1 MPIGPEPVPVTRNTR
16 TYIQSAATAC
26 HRAIRD
32 AAWLTASRANAVA
45 WLLFIELLAVTA
57 LVPWIVPDLRLGY
70 DFATFWIAAK
80 FALSGHAP
88 DAYGMPGQQAMTAM
102 FGPGRHPPFFY
113 PPTALLLW
121 TPFALLPF
129 APAAW
134 LWLGSIGAAYAAC
147 MRALLGN
154 RLLILAIAFPAVFV
168 GALLGQTSLLV
179 AALFG
184 GAALTL
190 DRSPRLAGVLI
201 GCLVFKPQLAVLAP
215 LALAAAGRWQAFIA
229 AAVTVVILVLG
240 SVAAFGVESWSAF
253 FTVLPSVKSWNGGPD
268 THFDLFASLYAAA
281 RLLQMSDMT
290 AGIVQLLAAI
300 AAIAALWLIARHRP
314 GGAAE
319 MSMLVVATGF
329 CVPFLGD
336 YDLLIF
342 AVPGIWLGR
351 EAARTGWLP
360 YERAGLAVLFLAPLM
375 IKLAAQLMAVPLA
388 PPALAILAALVV
400 RRIRFGLKRPLEA
413 SISG

>member
-1 MPIGPEPVPVTRNTR
+1 MRIL
-16 TYIQSAATAC
+16 IQSTASAC
-26 HRAIRD
+26 ARAIRE
-32 AAWLTASRANAVA
+32 AAWLMADRATAAA
-45 WLLFIELLAVTA
+45 WLLLIQLLAVTA

-88 DAYGMPGQQAMTAM
+88 DAYGVPGQEAMAAM

-121 TPFALLPF
+121 APFALLPF

-134 LWLGSIGAAYAAC
+134 LWLGAIGTAYAAC
-147 MRALLGN
+147 MRALLGS
-154 RLLILAIAFPAVFV
+154 RLVILALAFPAVFV
-168 GALLGQTSLLV
+168 GALLGQTSMLV

-215 LALAAAGRWQAFIA
+215 VALAVAGRWQAFIA
-229 AAVTVVILVLG
+229 AAVTAVILVLA
-240 SVAAFGVESWSAF
+240 SVVASWSAF
-253 FTVLPSVKSWNGGPD
+253 FAVLPSVKSWNGGAD
-268 THFDLFASLYAAA
+268 THFDLFASVYAAA
-281 RLLQMSDMT
+281 RLLHLPDPT
-290 AGIVQLLAAI
+290 AGIVQALATI
-300 AAIAALWLIARHRP
+300 AATVLLWMVARRRP

-319 MSMLVVATGF
+319 ISLLVVATGF

-342 AVPGIWLGR
+342 VVPGIWLGC

-360 YERAGLAVLFLAPLM
+360 YERVGLACLFLAPLV
-375 IKLAAQLMAVPLA
+375 IKLAAQLLGLPLS
-388 PPALAILAALVV
+388 PVALALLAALVV
-400 RRIRFGLKRPLEA
+400 RRLRRAP
-413 SISG
+413 SISA